1 METVQI
7 CARKNKCVCT
17 SWYQEVQ
24 ECTTVSVLDMVLY
37 NLAALI
43 CDGDCMGLR
52 SRSLLCC
59 CLTPPQ
65 SIVIIITIIINPS
78 SSPYTHC
85 RHHLHHHQHHHH
97 KPYKVY
103 DSAAELFSSFVFG

>member
-37 NLAALI
+37 YLTTNMRWRMYEYVQICTRRKKCVSTWYQECATVSVLDMVLVQVCKTVLI
-43 CDGDCMGLR
+43 WC
-52 SRSLLCC
+52 
-59 CLTPPQ
+59 
-65 SIVIIITIIINPS
+65 SII
-78 SSPYTHC
+78 
-85 RHHLHHHQHHHH
+85 
-97 KPYKVY
+97 
-103 DSAAELFSSFVFG
+103 